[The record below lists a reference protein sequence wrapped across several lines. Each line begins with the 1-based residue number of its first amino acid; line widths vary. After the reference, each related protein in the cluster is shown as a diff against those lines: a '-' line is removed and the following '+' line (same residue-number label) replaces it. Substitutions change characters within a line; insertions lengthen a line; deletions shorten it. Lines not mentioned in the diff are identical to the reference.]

1 MHIRRWLP
9 PICLAALIAT
19 VWLLPHRPN
28 CAALAWDDD
37 PAVARVGDECIR
49 LSGYAERLGVIEVGI
64 QLAEDELLS
73 DDPNLAY
80 LRRWYDR
87 ATHYGPET
95 IALAVV
101 ISDSALHQRAV
112 ASGHTP
118 TEEEVSAQRDLSR
131 LRSENDSDYVDLMK
145 FAQNQ
150 DLAGFSQLLEES
162 THPDISDSPLN
173 FSPSDWMASLENA
186 DWRQL
191 EQSLKEGEAY
201 LESVGREYY
210 WNEIYAAKLRREM
223 TFDNL
228 EEAVLEASGDGPYAD
243 VPRLAWLSY
252 QENVLDSIDIELT
265 EAAPSTVSVDR
276 ALAYLTEL
284 LTQEQESLRE
294 EYRRLSLREEYR
306 RFLERREEKQR
317 RQRLTPPPPPPNS
330 N

>member
-1 MHIRRWLP
+1 MIFTGVRRWLP
-9 PICLAALIAT
+9 PACLAALIAT
-19 VWLLPHRPN
+19 VWLLPYRPN
-28 CAALAWDDD
+28 CAASARDD

-49 LSGYAERLGVIEVGI
+49 SSDYSERLRVIEVGI

-118 TEEEVSAQRDLSR
+118 TAEEVSAQRDLSR
-131 LRSENDSDYVDLMK
+131 LRSESIADYIGLIK
-145 FAQNQ
+145 FAENQ
-150 DLAGFSQLLEES
+150 DLAGFTQLLEES
-162 THPDISDSPLN
+162 RHPDLSDIRMNS
-173 FSPSDWMASLENA
+173 SPSEFMASFEGG

-201 LESVGREYY
+201 LESVGREHY

-223 TFDNL
+223 TVNML
-228 EEAVLEASGDGPYAD
+228 EEAVLDATGDGPYAE

-252 QENVLDSIDIELT
+252 QEEVLDNIDIKLT
-265 EAAPSTVSVDR
+265 EAAPATVSTDR
-276 ALAYLTEL
+276 AFAYLAEL
-284 LTQEQESLRE
+284 LATERDT
-294 EYRRLSLREEYR
+294 LREEYR
-306 RFLERREEKQR
+306 RFLERREERQR
-317 RQRLTPPPPPPNS
+317 RQRLTPPPPPPIS

>member
-1 MHIRRWLP
+1 
-9 PICLAALIAT
+9 
-19 VWLLPHRPN
+19 
-28 CAALAWDDD
+28 
-37 PAVARVGDECIR
+37 
-49 LSGYAERLGVIEVGI
+49 
-64 QLAEDELLS
+64 
-73 DDPNLAY
+73 
-80 LRRWYDR
+80 
-87 ATHYGPET
+87 
-95 IALAVV
+95 
-101 ISDSALHQRAV
+101 
-112 ASGHTP
+112 
-118 TEEEVSAQRDLSR
+118 
-131 LRSENDSDYVDLMK
+131 
-145 FAQNQ
+145 
-150 DLAGFSQLLEES
+150 
-162 THPDISDSPLN
+162 
-173 FSPSDWMASLENA
+173 MASLENA

>member
-1 MHIRRWLP
+1 MIFTGVRRWLP
-9 PICLAALIAT
+9 PACLAALIAT
-19 VWLLPHRPN
+19 VWLLPYRPN
-28 CAALAWDDD
+28 CAALAPGDD

-49 LSGYAERLGVIEVGI
+49 LSGYAERLGFIEVGI

-95 IALAVV
+95 VALAVV

-131 LRSENDSDYVDLMK
+131 LRSENESDYVDLMK

-201 LESVGREYY
+201 LESVGREHY

-223 TFDNL
+223 TFNML
-228 EEAVLEASGDGPYAD
+228 EEAVLDATGDGPYAE

-252 QENVLDSIDIELT
+252 QEEVLDNIDIKLT
-265 EAAPSTVSVDR
+265 EAAPATVSTDR
-276 ALAYLTEL
+276 ALAYLAEL
-284 LTQEQESLRE
+284 LATERDT
-294 EYRRLSLREEYR
+294 LREEYR
-306 RFLERREEKQR
+306 RFLERREERQR
-317 RQRLTPPPPPPNS
+317 RQRLTPPPPPPIS